1 MKLLAKTAEERYQTA
16 RGVERDLRR
25 CLADW
30 DARCRIAEFPL
41 GEHDTPD
48 RLLIPEKLYGRSRE
62 IDSLLAAFD
71 RVAVSGNPELVLL
84 SGYSG
89 IGKSSVVHE
98 LHKLLVPTRGL
109 FASGKFDQYKRD
121 IPYATLAQAFRSL
134 VRPLLSKNEAELD
147 SWREAFRQALG
158 PNGLLV
164 VDLVPELKFIIGE
177 QLPVPDLAPHDAQRR
192 FQLVLRRFIA
202 VFARPEHPL
211 LLFLDD
217 LQWLDAATLDVMED
231 LLRQHDVRHL
241 LLIGAYRDDELGS
254 AHPLMLKLGAIR
266 NAGATVREIF
276 LAPLTR
282 GDLGQLIADSLHCE
296 TGRATSLACLVH
308 EKTAGNPF
316 FAIQFVSSLVEAG
329 LLTFDHDNAQWSWDV
344 QAIRAK
350 AYTDNV
356 VGFLVDKMSRLPLET
371 ESILQELACLGNRAD
386 LALLT
391 EIFGKSTHEM
401 QDDLAEAVREGL
413 VFFSESSLGFLHDRV
428 REAAYSLIDETRRAA
443 THLRIGRLIET
454 KTPPTEIKER
464 IFEILHQLNRGSE
477 LITSSEERERLAELN
492 LIAGK
497 RAKSSTAYDSALN
510 YLVTGAALLSGESRE
525 ARRDLWFEL
534 ELHQAECEFLT
545 GQPGAAEE
553 RLTQLSFRAAT
564 RLELASVTSLRV
576 DLYTALDQSDQ
587 AVNAFLD
594 YLRHLGVAWSS
605 HPPYEEARLEYDRIW
620 SQLGCRAIEEVIEL
634 PLMSDPES
642 LATVDVLT
650 KAVPPA
656 MYRDA
661 NLGALAICR
670 AANLSLE
677 HGISDAACFA
687 LVYLGMIAGPHFGD
701 YPAGFRFGQLGY
713 DLVEKRGLRR
723 FQARTYMCFGSH
735 VMFWAKHVRSCRDLI
750 HRAFEAA
757 TKAGDLTFA
766 AYSRNNVNTNLL
778 AAGDPLGDVQLEVE
792 RALAFADKI
801 RFGFVR
807 DIVMGQ
813 LGLVR
818 TLRGSTEKLGSF
830 NEREFDELSFER
842 HLTRDPAALPEC
854 FYWIRKLQARFL
866 AGDYLS
872 AVDASL
878 KAQRLLWTAP
888 SNFEIAEYHFYGALS
903 RAASWDPASLEEK
916 RPHFEALVAH
926 HKQLVEWAENCPE
939 NFANRAALVG
949 AEIARIKGRVL
960 EAEHLYEQAI
970 RSAHANDFVHNEA
983 LANELAARF
992 YSARGFSKI
1001 AHTYLRDA
1009 RYCYLHWGADG
1020 KVRQLDQLYP
1030 RLEEEEPRPAPT
1042 STIMVPVEHMDLATV
1057 MKVSQAVSSEI
1068 HLEKLIDTLM
1078 RTAIEHAGAER
1089 GLLILV
1095 RGDEYRIEAEASIGG
1110 GTVTLRQASVTPTDL
1125 PESVLNYVART
1136 KESVLLH
1143 DASGE
1148 NPFSTDEYIHRHQAR
1163 SILCLPL
1170 LKQTRLVGVLY
1181 LENSLTVGVFT
1192 AARLAVLKL
1201 LASQAAISL
1210 ENVRL
1215 YADLQEREAKVR
1227 LLVDTALDAVL
1238 SIDEQGRI
1246 TEWNAQAETMF
1257 GWRREEAVGLRL
1269 SETLIPIQ
1277 YRSDHETG
1285 LRRFL
1290 TSGEGPI
1297 LGRRVEFTALRRN
1310 GSEFP
1315 IELSVSPFRV
1325 GETWAFSGFIRDIT
1339 EHKRLYSELQEREA
1353 KVRRLI
1359 DSNIIGI
1366 FIWDL
1371 DGRIVEANEAFL
1383 RIVGYSRE
1391 DLISRRM
1398 SWRELTPA
1406 EWHYADDRRIG
1417 QLQATGIAQ
1426 PYEKEYVQKSG
1437 KRVPVLV
1444 GAANF
1449 REGRD
1454 EGVAFVVDL
1463 TERKEAERAARETER
1478 RYREVQ
1484 MELAHANRVATM
1496 GQLSA
1501 SIAHEINQPIGA
1513 VVTNAQAALRWLEAQ
1528 PADIEEVRQAL
1539 GRIVRDGNRA
1549 ANVMDRIRTLVKKAP
1564 PRKGRLEINEAIR
1577 EVIALTHGEAVKNRV
1592 SVQTRLSDA
1601 LPLVQ
1606 GDQVQLQ
1613 QVVLN
1618 LMINAVEAMSVVEG
1632 SRELLISTARGNSH
1646 DVLVTVQD
1654 SGPGLGAA
1662 SPERVFEAFYTTKP
1676 GGIGIGLSICRSIV
1690 DAHGGRLW
1698 ASASMPKGAIFQFTL
1713 PVHSESAP

>member
-1 MKLLAKTAEERYQTA
+1 M
-16 RGVERDLRR
+16 
-25 CLADW
+25 
-30 DARCRIAEFPL
+30 
-41 GEHDTPD
+41 
-48 RLLIPEKLYGRSRE
+48 
-62 IDSLLAAFD
+62 
-71 RVAVSGNPELVLL
+71 
-84 SGYSG
+84 
-89 IGKSSVVHE
+89 
-98 LHKLLVPTRGL
+98 
-109 FASGKFDQYKRD
+109 
-121 IPYATLAQAFRSL
+121 
-134 VRPLLSKNEAELD
+134 
-147 SWREAFRQALG
+147 
-158 PNGLLV
+158 
-164 VDLVPELKFIIGE
+164 
-177 QLPVPDLAPHDAQRR
+177 
-192 FQLVLRRFIA
+192 
-202 VFARPEHPL
+202 
-211 LLFLDD
+211 
-217 LQWLDAATLDVMED
+217 
-231 LLRQHDVRHL
+231 
-241 LLIGAYRDDELGS
+241 
-254 AHPLMLKLGAIR
+254 
-266 NAGATVREIF
+266 
-276 LAPLTR
+276 
-282 GDLGQLIADSLHCE
+282 
-296 TGRATSLACLVH
+296 
-308 EKTAGNPF
+308 
-316 FAIQFVSSLVEAG
+316 
-329 LLTFDHDNAQWSWDV
+329 
-344 QAIRAK
+344 
-350 AYTDNV
+350 
-356 VGFLVDKMSRLPLET
+356 
-371 ESILQELACLGNRAD
+371 
-386 LALLT
+386 
-391 EIFGKSTHEM
+391 
-401 QDDLAEAVREGL
+401 
-413 VFFSESSLGFLHDRV
+413 
-428 REAAYSLIDETRRAA
+428 
-443 THLRIGRLIET
+443 
-454 KTPPTEIKER
+454 
-464 IFEILHQLNRGSE
+464 
-477 LITSSEERERLAELN
+477 
-492 LIAGK
+492 
-497 RAKSSTAYDSALN
+497 
-510 YLVTGAALLSGESRE
+510 
-525 ARRDLWFEL
+525 
-534 ELHQAECEFLT
+534 
-545 GQPGAAEE
+545 
-553 RLTQLSFRAAT
+553 
-564 RLELASVTSLRV
+564 
-576 DLYTALDQSDQ
+576 
-587 AVNAFLD
+587 
-594 YLRHLGVAWSS
+594 
-605 HPPYEEARLEYDRIW
+605 IW
-620 SQLGCRAIEEVIEL
+620 V
-634 PLMSDPES
+634 
-642 LATVDVLT
+642 
-650 KAVPPA
+650 
-656 MYRDA
+656 
-661 NLGALAICR
+661 
-670 AANLSLE
+670 
-677 HGISDAACFA
+677 
-687 LVYLGMIAGPHFGD
+687 
-701 YPAGFRFGQLGY
+701 
-713 DLVEKRGLRR
+713 
-723 FQARTYMCFGSH
+723 
-735 VMFWAKHVRSCRDLI
+735 KHVRSCRDLI

-766 AYSRNNVNTNLL
+766 AYSRNNVTTNLL

-792 RALAFADKI
+792 RALAFAEKI

-903 RAASWDPASLEEK
+903 RAASWDHASLEEK

-992 YSARGFSKI
+992 YAARGFAKI

-1030 RLEEEEPRPAPT
+1030 RLEEEAPRPAPT
-1042 STIMVPVEHMDLATV
+1042 STIMVPVEDMDLATV
-1057 MKVSQAVSSEI
+1057 MKVLQAVSSEI
-1068 HLEKLIDTLM
+1068 LLEKLIDTLM

-1095 RGDEYRIEAEASIGG
+1095 TGDEYRIEAEASIGS

-1125 PESVLNYVART
+1125 PESVLNYVVRT

-1143 DASGE
+1143 DAPGK

-1170 LKQTRLVGVLY
+1170 LRQTRLVGVLY

-1192 AARLAVLKL
+1192 AARLTVLKL

-1215 YADLQEREAKVR
+1215 YADLQEREAK
-1227 LLVDTALDAVL
+1227 
-1238 SIDEQGRI
+1238 I
-1246 TEWNAQAETMF
+1246 
-1257 GWRREEAVGLRL
+1257 
-1269 SETLIPIQ
+1269 
-1277 YRSDHETG
+1277 
-1285 LRRFL
+1285 
-1290 TSGEGPI
+1290 
-1297 LGRRVEFTALRRN
+1297 
-1310 GSEFP
+1310 
-1315 IELSVSPFRV
+1315 
-1325 GETWAFSGFIRDIT
+1325 
-1339 EHKRLYSELQEREA
+1339 
-1353 KVRRLI
+1353 RRLI

-1366 FIWDL
+1366 FIWNL
-1371 DGRIVEANEAFL
+1371 DGRIVEANDAFL

-1406 EWHYADDRRIG
+1406 EWHYADGRRIG

-1437 KRVPVLV
+1437 ERVAVLV

-1463 TERKEAERAARETER
+1463 TERKEAERAVRETER

-1513 VVTNAQAALRWLEAQ
+1513 VVTGAQAALRWLDAQ

-1601 LPLVQ
+1601 LPFVQ

-1632 SRELLISTARGNSH
+1632 SRELLISTARANSH